1 MYLSF
6 QVQMNQKERVICE
19 FFCLSSSKDD
29 DLISTYTRIE
39 NGLRFK
45 RLGLKTSVEIY
56 IFRCEMG

>member
-1 MYLSF
+1 
-6 QVQMNQKERVICE
+6 MNQKERVICE

-29 DLISTYTRIE
+29 DLISTYIRIE

-45 RLGLKTSVEIY
+45 RLGLKKSVEIY

>member
-1 MYLSF
+1 
-6 QVQMNQKERVICE
+6 MNQKERVICE

-45 RLGLKTSVEIY
+45 TLGLKTSVEIY
-56 IFRCEMG
+56 IFRSEMG